1 MKLQRH
7 FVQGYRAVENTY
19 LSTFQTL
26 GLLGLLLGT
35 LGLGILILR
44 NVLERCGELATLAA
58 CGFDRARLRAMLLY
72 EHGFLLLAG
81 EGIGSVAAL
90 IAVAP
95 RLFDP
100 TPLPWA
106 SLGLSLGLVC
116 AAGLLACAVAAHL
129 ALRRPL
135 LAALKAE

>member
-1 MKLQRH
+1 MSAERLRG
-7 FVQGYRAVENTY
+7 FRAIENTY
-19 LSTFQTL
+19 LATFQTL

-44 NVLERCGELATLAA
+44 NVLERSGELAALSA
-58 CGFDRARLRAMLLY
+58 CGFRRARLGAMLLY

-95 RLFDP
+95 ASS
-100 TPLPWA
+100 TPRPCLGSRWA
-106 SLGLSLGLVC
+106 SHSAWSSPLACWRVLPPRTWPC
-116 AAGLLACAVAAHL
+116 AAPC
-129 ALRRPL
+129 
-135 LAALKAE
+135 